1 MSAILRQSSE
11 ACLHRL
17 QLELEWQESCP
28 VLATHRLNMSKH
40 TCEMLK
46 LDLVLERL
54 CMGLFQ
60 PHHSNLQDTKG
71 QSIPQSPSV
80 FRVVLHT
87 SSFAHPVLFK
97 APWWLASK
105 PRVSTL
111 SWVMQLLFS
120 NRSFAAKTYQ
130 MFMMFMMMWSAQCLY
145 LLNPTLVVGRV
156 CCPCFRYVFDTE
168 HYWAFLIVRVRE
180 HVKLVFLCLLIFEIT
195 PPWIL
200 SHIHGSIDAAWRCGI
215 ENPIL
220 FNSVFN
226 SVAQQVFKVELLIL
240 LFSSC
245 KSPEWKNDSAGR
257 LLEKSWKSSIHS
269 FWINSHILMNGTWEV
284 SKTVHCHDIPLS

>member
-1 MSAILRQSSE
+1 MEQRISMASKKRDKIYILRLLLDRITSHLKSRCMSAILRQSSE

-97 APWWLASK
+97 APW
-105 PRVSTL
+105 
-111 SWVMQLLFS
+111 
-120 NRSFAAKTYQ
+120 
-130 MFMMFMMMWSAQCLY
+130 
-145 LLNPTLVVGRV
+145 
-156 CCPCFRYVFDTE
+156 
-168 HYWAFLIVRVRE
+168 
-180 HVKLVFLCLLIFEIT
+180 
-195 PPWIL
+195 
-200 SHIHGSIDAAWRCGI
+200 
-215 ENPIL
+215 
-220 FNSVFN
+220 
-226 SVAQQVFKVELLIL
+226 
-240 LFSSC
+240 
-245 KSPEWKNDSAGR
+245 
-257 LLEKSWKSSIHS
+257 
-269 FWINSHILMNGTWEV
+269 
-284 SKTVHCHDIPLS
+284 